1 MTKNEIN
8 IYIIMKDFDTTLT
21 VTEERTLKISK
32 LQI

>member
-32 LQI
+32 L